1 MAGQEEGKKKTKV
14 SVGLLRAGGEM
25 ENEEEGADEGCRGEE
40 GSVLGPGRRWRRR
53 RRRQAENFGMQA
65 HSSPSDKAAIW
76 ATCPTRHSGRFILV
90 WGAVQTTLRGPKH
103 IITHRFKQF

>member
-1 MAGQEEGKKKTKV
+1 MNWLDRRGKKDRKV
-14 SVGLLRAGGEM
+14 SVGRLRPSGEM

-40 GSVLGPGRRWRRR
+40 GSVLGPGGR
-53 RRRQAENFGMQA
+53 RRRQAENFGMQT

-90 WGAVQTTLRGPKH
+90 RGAVQTTLRGPKH
-103 IITHRFKQF
+103 IITHRYKQF